1 MRPPKPETN
10 ALQTAPTEQLRDPI
24 LDSHAKDKAAERSSM
39 KKIAVRLMPILFLA
53 AALNYIDRTN
63 IGFAKLQMQSDL
75 GLSEVAF
82 GLGAGMFFIAYV
94 IFEVPS
100 NLILH
105 RVGARIWIARIMASW
120 GVVVILMATIQNEMA
135 FYILRFLL
143 GAAEAGLLPGVV
155 LYLTQW
161 IPATRRAGVL
171 GWFYVSIPVA
181 SMLGGPL
188 TAILMGFQPFGL
200 RGWQF
205 MFIMEGLP
213 CLVLAVFVFKY
224 LSDRPEQASWLN
236 SDEKKWLGVTI
247 QREHDAKLGASKT
260 KQSALAA
267 LRDPRVLGFSL
278 VYFSMVIPIYVMG
291 FFLPTIVKEM
301 VGTSVPLA
309 AIGWITAIPYL
320 FTAVA
325 MVLIARSSDKRQE
338 RPWHITLTLVSGAVA
353 LVVGALTLQSAPLV
367 AILAI
372 CVALIG
378 CMGPTPTFWAAA
390 PASLVGAAAASGIA
404 LISSIG
410 NIGGFISPYMVGL
423 IREAIPGPSGS
434 SAAMI
439 VAAGVLLAGSFIM
452 WLVGQSLRK
461 RERLVG
467 DPAGSTLQE
476 AGRDTTAVH

>member
-1 MRPPKPETN
+1 MKPPKPENST
-10 ALQTAPTEQLRDPI
+10 LQLPTGQLQDPI
-24 LDSHAKDKAAERSSM
+24 LDSHDNDKAAERSSM
-39 KKIAVRLMPILFLA
+39 KKIALRLMPMLFLA

-82 GLGAGMFFIAYV
+82 GLGAGMFFVAYV
-94 IFEVPS
+94 ILEVPS

-105 RVGARIWIARIMASW
+105 RVGARIWITRIMASW
-120 GVVVILMATIQNEMA
+120 GIVVVLMATIQNETV

-161 IPATRRAGVL
+161 VPATRRAGLL

-205 MFIMEGLP
+205 MFILEGIP
-213 CLVLAVFVFKY
+213 CLVLAIFIFKY
-224 LSDRPEQASWLN
+224 LSDSPERAPWLTR
-236 SDEKKWLGVTI
+236 DEKKWLGVTI
-247 QREHDAKLGASKT
+247 RREQESKLGAAKT

-278 VYFSMVIPIYVMG
+278 VYFSMVVPIYVMG

-325 MVLIARSSDKRQE
+325 MVLIARSSDRRQE
-338 RPWHITLTLVSGAVA
+338 RSWHITLTLLSGAVA

-372 CVALIG
+372 CLALVG

-410 NIGGFISPYMVGL
+410 NIGGFVSPYMVGL
-423 IREAIPGPSGS
+423 IREAIPGPAGS
-434 SAAMI
+434 SAAMV
-439 VAAGVLLAGSFIM
+439 VAACVLLAGSVVM
-452 WLVGQSLRK
+452 WLVGRSLRR
-461 RERLVG
+461 RERFADDLAAFATN
-467 DPAGSTLQE
+467 DTD
-476 AGRDTTAVH
+476 RDAATTR

>member
-1 MRPPKPETN
+1 MTPSTFETS
-10 ALQTAPTEQLRDPI
+10 ALQQRVDPI
-24 LDSHAKDKAAERSSM
+24 LDSHDNDRAAERSSM
-39 KKIAVRLMPILFLA
+39 KKIALHLMPMLFIA

-82 GLGAGMFFIAYV
+82 GLGAGMFFVAYV

-100 NLILH
+100 NIILH
-105 RVGARIWIARIMASW
+105 RVGARMWITRIMASW
-120 GVVVILMATIQNEMA
+120 GIVVVLMATIQNEMV

-188 TAILMGFQPFGL
+188 SAILMSFQPFGL
-200 RGWQF
+200 KGWQF
-205 MFIMEGLP
+205 MFIMEGIP
-213 CLVLAVFVFKY
+213 CLVLAIFIFKY
-224 LSDRPEQASWLN
+224 LCDSPERAPWLTA
-236 SDEKKWLGVTI
+236 DEKKWLGVTMR
-247 QREHDAKLGASKT
+247 REQESKLGAAKT
-260 KQSALAA
+260 KHSAFAA
-267 LRDPRVLGFSL
+267 LKDPRVLGFSL
-278 VYFSMVIPIYVMG
+278 VYFSMVVPIYVMG

-301 VGTSVPLA
+301 VSTSVPLA
-309 AIGWITAIPYL
+309 SIGWITAIPYL

-325 MVLIARSSDKRQE
+325 MVLIARSSDRRQE
-338 RPWHITLTLVSGAVA
+338 RSWHITFTLLSGAVA
-353 LVVGALTLQSAPLV
+353 LVIGALTLQSAPLV
-367 AILAI
+367 AMCAI
-372 CVALIG
+372 CLALVG

-410 NIGGFISPYMVGL
+410 NIGGFVSPYMVSL
-423 IREAIPGPSGS
+423 IREAIPGPAGS
-434 SAAMI
+434 SAAMV
-439 VAAGVLLAGSFIM
+439 VAACVLLVGSATM
-452 WLVGQSLRK
+452 GLVGRSVR
-461 RERLVG
+461 RGERF
-467 DPAGSTLQE
+467 AG
-476 AGRDTTAVH
+476 